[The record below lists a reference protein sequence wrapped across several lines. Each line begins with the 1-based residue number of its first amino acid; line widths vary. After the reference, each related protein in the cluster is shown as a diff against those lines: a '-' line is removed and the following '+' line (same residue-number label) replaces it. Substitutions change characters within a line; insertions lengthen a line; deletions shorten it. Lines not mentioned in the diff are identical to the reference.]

1 MQQQI
6 TRRTAGSDYTA
17 ASGTLTF
24 AGTDGEQQ
32 PITVSITDDLLI
44 EPSELFNIDLSNLS
58 TALITILDNQADVNI
73 TDNDS
78 NPGVTGISFD
88 NDNITVNEDAGTAT
102 ILVELTGAVQGGFT
116 VDYATADNTAEA
128 GSDYTAASGTLTFA
142 GTDGEQQAIT
152 VNITDDNWIEPS
164 ELFNIDLSNLSTG
177 LITILDDQANVTILD
192 NDNMDDSAG
201 LNFDLNEITVNEH
214 DGTATV
220 QVRLTGNV
228 QGGFSVNFATSED
241 TAKADDY
248 THYAG
253 SLNFSGTDGEMHP
266 VTIPIVDDEWIEPTE
281 YFWVVLSDLST
292 DLISIMTDRA
302 RINIIDNDVMAG
314 NSGLRLSPES
324 VTVNEEAG
332 IVELE
337 VSLTG
342 NVQGGFTVDYRTSEL
357 EAVSDLDYSNTNGT
371 LTFTGTDGE
380 THTISIPI
388 TDDIIVEDPEQFE
401 LILENLST
409 NLIPILSSD
418 RSVITIQDNDGNEGW
433 PQDFTAEACDT
444 IPDPETI
451 VVNSSCTTEV
461 SFNEVIEGTD
471 DGCATEY
478 TIRRTWTFTDCV
490 GNTRTHEQLI
500 TVVDT
505 VAPTFNEDLPQ
516 SRQVSCED
524 LPVAASLTAMDSC
537 EGPLDVVFDEV
548 ISNQDACGT
557 NYTITRTW
565 TASDCAGN
573 AITHTQVLEVRDE
586 MAPSF
591 VEELPQSLTVECN
604 EVPAPISLTALDNC
618 DTSVD
623 VVFEETA
630 PGDLNCADGF
640 QITRVWTA
648 TDCSG
653 NTISHT
659 QVITVE
665 PTGPITAGPYEEEVT
680 VLCYQEVPP
689 VPEMNFMGGCGDYQV
704 EFTEEVEDVDSSS
717 DYLIVRTWVVTD
729 ACGNQE
735 SFEQIIFVM
744 QPQLEEVS
752 FSICV
757 EDDPVNL
764 FDYLPEYFDQNGQFA
779 IRQGNVTLE
788 GSTFNPEGLEVG
800 EYLIAYSSKAGTCE
814 FLADFIIDV
823 NSDCVPCTR
832 DKIEVSETVTV
843 NADGKNDYFEIKG
856 VEYCPYQFDVMIF
869 NRWGDKVYEKKNYQN
884 DWGGYAPRNAVGSAG
899 TVPSGTYYYI
909 ISILDTES
917 KTRLEPVNG
926 YIYIGAE

>member
-1 MQQQI
+1 MI
-6 TRRTAGSDYTA
+6 PLSLYVHIPWCVKKCPYCDFNSHVSDKKLPEESYVTA
-17 ASGTLTF
+17 LKN
-24 AGTDGEQQ
+24 
-32 PITVSITDDLLI
+32 DLLADAHLANNRKI
-44 EPSELFNIDLSNLS
+44 TSIFFGGGTPSLFSAKAFAEILKSVEDTIGILPN
-58 TALITILDNQADVNI
+58 AEITLEA
-73 TDNDS
+73 
-78 NPGVTGISFD
+78 NPGTAEHDKFARYL
-88 NDNITVNEDAGTAT
+88 DAGINRLSMGIQSFNDHHLQRLGRIHDGHQAHSA
-102 ILVELTGAVQGGFT
+102 IELAR
-116 VDYATADNTAEA
+116 
-128 GSDYTAASGTLTFA
+128 
-142 GTDGEQQAIT
+142 
-152 VNITDDNWIEPS
+152 
-164 ELFNIDLSNLSTG
+164 
-177 LITILDDQANVTILD
+177 
-192 NDNMDDSAG
+192 SAG
-201 LNFDLNEITVNEH
+201 FKNFNL
-214 DGTATV
+214 
-220 QVRLTGNV
+220 
-228 QGGFSVNFATSED
+228 
-241 TAKADDY
+241 
-248 THYAG
+248 
-253 SLNFSGTDGEMHP
+253 
-266 VTIPIVDDEWIEPTE
+266 
-281 YFWVVLSDLST
+281 
-292 DLISIMTDRA
+292 DLIH
-302 RINIIDNDVMAG
+302 
-314 NSGLRLSPES
+314 GLEDQTPEQ
-324 VTVNEEAG
+324 A
-332 IVELE
+332 
-337 VSLTG
+337 
-342 NVQGGFTVDYRTSEL
+342 
-357 EAVSDLDYSNTNGT
+357 NTNGT

-516 SRQVSCED
+516 SGQVSCED
-524 LPVAASLTAMDSC
+524 VPVAATLTAMDGC

-591 VEELPQSLTVECN
+591 VEELPQSVTVECN
-604 EVPAPISLTALDNC
+604 EVPAPVVLTAVDNC
-618 DTSVD
+618 DTVVE
-623 VVFEETA
+623 VVFEESA
-630 PGDLNCADGF
+630 SGDLNCADGF

-659 QVITVE
+659 QVITVD
-665 PTGPITAGPYEEEVT
+665 PTGPIVAGPYEEEVT

-779 IRQGNVTLE
+779 IRQGDVTLE
-788 GSTFNPEGLEVG
+788 GSTFNPGGLEVG

-856 VEYCPYQFDVMIF
+856 VEYCPYEFDVMIF

-909 ISILDTES
+909 ISVLDTES
-917 KTRLEPVNG
+917 NTRLKPVNG